1 MSEAIAG
8 TIQRDDNIITDK
20 QLEEQLRNDSKNL
33 NEHQLVVDE
42 IKRVLKPQISNIEIP
57 NSPGILKLKNVQ
69 HLITK
74 IKGKLKDKK
83 HIFELIKTL
92 HPTPAVSGYP
102 INKAYQLINKYEQY
116 DRGWYSGPIGWVNA
130 AGDGDFCVALRSALM
145 KDNSICLFSGGG
157 IVLNSIA
164 ENEWKETEL
173 KFQTIREIIK
183 DN

>member
-1 MSEAIAG
+1 M
-8 TIQRDDNIITDK
+8 TI
-20 QLEEQLRNDSKNL
+20 
-33 NEHQLVVDE
+33 
-42 IKRVLKPQISNIEIP
+42 
-57 NSPGILKLKNVQ
+57 
-69 HLITK
+69 K
-74 IKGKLKDKK
+74 I
-83 HIFELIKTL
+83 L

-102 INKAYQLINKYEQY
+102 INKAYQVINQYEQY

-130 AGDGDFCVALRSALM
+130 AGDGDFCVALRSALI
-145 KDNSICLFSGGG
+145 KDNSIYLFSGGG